1 MSSVMGREY
10 PAVSFVIEADHVAAF
25 ARSLGASPE
34 DGVPPTYAAS
44 YALFTTAPALFTDPD
59 VGIDFGRLL
68 HAEQEFEW
76 QRHPEVGET
85 VIAQGR
91 IVGDEER
98 RGMRFVR
105 FETTC
110 TIAGAPLCR
119 SLALFIIRG
128 KS

>member
-1 MSSVMGREY
+1 MGREY

-25 ARSLGASPE
+25 ARSIGASPE

-44 YALFTTAPALFTDPD
+44 YALFTTAPALFGDTEAGVDL
-59 VGIDFGRLL
+59 GRLL

-91 IVGDEER
+91 VVSDEER
-98 RGMRFVR
+98 RGMRFIR

-110 TIAGAPLCR
+110 TVAGAPLCR
-119 SLALFIIRG
+119 SQALFIIRG
-128 KS
+128 KQ